1 MKSLVYLLALLFSTM
16 FFAQDSM
23 TKDYFPTDNITI
35 AKDHQKQYGKIIPA
49 KYVVNNTK
57 ENSKNNFE
65 VEYREKLDEGYI
77 AILVNYDF
85 RSKDFTISLKSIT
98 YFNEKTKRT
107 FLLSSDSEKEE
118 VRNYCSLIKMMF
130 IDFQAEYIA
139 TISKE

>member
-57 ENSKNNFE
+57 ENSK
-65 VEYREKLDEGYI
+65 K
-77 AILVNYDF
+77 
-85 RSKDFTISLKSIT
+85 
-98 YFNEKTKRT
+98 
-107 FLLSSDSEKEE
+107 
-118 VRNYCSLIKMMF
+118 
-130 IDFQAEYIA
+130 
-139 TISKE
+139 